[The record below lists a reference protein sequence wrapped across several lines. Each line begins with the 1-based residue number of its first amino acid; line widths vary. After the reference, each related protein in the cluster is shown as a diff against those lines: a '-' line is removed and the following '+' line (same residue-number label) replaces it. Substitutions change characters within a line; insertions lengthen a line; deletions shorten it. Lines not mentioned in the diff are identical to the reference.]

1 MQEIIFKNKNF
12 NLFNSKIENKDL
24 WFYRNFINLSSHEF
38 SRENF
43 IKQFYKEFNLEI
55 NKNQNKKKLNIL
67 SDENLSGDPFS
78 GIDSYLM
85 MNRIFDCFDNLK
97 F

>member
-1 MQEIIFKNKNF
+1 MSNKIKDINLIHIGFHKTASTLMQEIIFKENKNF

-55 NKNQNKKKLNIL
+55 NKNQNKKN
-67 SDENLSGDPFS
+67 
-78 GIDSYLM
+78 
-85 MNRIFDCFDNLK
+85 
-97 F
+97 